1 MFLRKLASERR
12 RNFPPRLI
20 GVSALP
26 CKTGNT
32 KITSCHVNV
41 VFSFAKQIRKT
52 CPTEIRNVWHLLRYC
67 SKISCWLCSPQLTN
81 VVSYMVNADCVHIR
95 CWMLC
100 VGHVCCIQLIV
111 SWMKY
116 SLSVTRN
123 YTDIAVR
130 SLTCHNATGTHMPHG
145 ITRLPATRQ
154 RWHSRL
160 YPSQSWYS
168 IKRPWRDVRLV
179 GWLHIEMVY
188 LPKDGHPSRF

>member
-1 MFLRKLASERR
+1 MFLRKLASERQ

-41 VFSFAKQIRKT
+41 VFSFVKQIRKT

-67 SKISCWLCSPQLTN
+67 SKYP
-81 VVSYMVNADCVHIR
+81 VDCVRWISVTVVKDSHNWQMSYQTWWTPTVCISDAG
-95 CWMLC
+95 CFVPC

-111 SWMKY
+111 SWMKD

-130 SLTCHNATGTHMPHG
+130 SLTTLRELTCHMVSHG
-145 ITRLPATRQ
+145 YLPPDRGDIPAFIPAEAGTRLSDPGGMQ
-154 RWHSRL
+154 
-160 YPSQSWYS
+160 
-168 IKRPWRDVRLV
+168 
-179 GWLHIEMVY
+179 G
-188 LPKDGHPSRF
+188 